1 MNTPTIGLSAPAMPL
16 HRGVATA
23 LAVFALAALAAPPVS
38 AQEASDWHYT
48 VGGGAAVTP
57 SYEGSGDY
65 EIGPVPMLEVSWRD
79 MVSLSAT
86 DGLKIEVD
94 PASDRGFYFSGGL
107 GYWLGRRE
115 GADKDH
121 GDALR
126 GLGNLSG
133 GGVGKFETGYQYDAL
148 RIGLAITRDIAN
160 DRDGTTIAPNIGY
173 KIIRSQTFNLAG
185 KVSATWADDNYMKN
199 IFGITSAQAANSLK
213 TYDRFNAEAGFKDV
227 KASLTASYGLT
238 PSLSVFATAEAAHLV
253 GDAADSPI
261 VTDGGGSK
269 NQFLTSLGLLYRF

>member
-1 MNTPTIGLSAPAMPL
+1 MNITPISLAAAMPL

-23 LAVFALAALAAPPVS
+23 FATLALAALAAPPAR
-38 AQEASDWHYT
+38 AQEARDWHYA

-57 SYEGSGDY
+57 SYEGSEHY
-65 EIGPVPMLEVSWRD
+65 ELGPVPMLEVSWRD
-79 MVSLSAT
+79 MVSLST
-86 DGLKIEVD
+86 TEGLKVEVD
-94 PASDRGFYFSGGL
+94 PASNRGFYFGGGL

-133 GGVGKFETGYQYDAL
+133 GGVGNFEVGYQYDTL
-148 RIGLAITRDIAN
+148 RIGVAVARDIAN

-173 KIIRSQTFNLAG
+173 KIVRSEKFNLSG
-185 KVSATWADDNYMKN
+185 KVSATWADDTYMKN
-199 IFGITSAQAANSLK
+199 IFGITSEQAANSLK
-213 TYDRFNAEAGFKDV
+213 NYDRFNAEAGFKDI

-238 PSLSVFATAEAAHLV
+238 SSLSILATAEAARLV

-261 VTDGGGSK
+261 VTGDGGSK
-269 NQFLTSLGLLYRF
+269 TQFMTSLGLLYRF